1 MPLAGETVSMRMR
14 AIPRALHVSSTRSE
28 EGSSLVELA
37 LSIAVLVT
45 VLAGTMA
52 LSIALYSYFYISD
65 AAREATRYAIVR
77 GNDQTGDCTSAGL
90 ANCIAQTADVQAYVR
105 GLGFPGI
112 ASANLTVATT
122 WLTSAGAAC
131 GTTDS
136 CKAAGNLVKSTVT
149 YTYGLVIPFLSTRT
163 LTMTSKSQMVVAY

>member
-1 MPLAGETVSMRMR
+1 MAMKNDAMRTRFLKSLRIPPAHGER
-14 AIPRALHVSSTRSE
+14 
-28 EGSSLVELA
+28 GSSLVEMA
-37 LSIAVLVT
+37 LSISALVT
-45 VLAGTMA
+45 IVVGIMA

-77 GNDQTGDCTSAGL
+77 GNDQTGDCTSPGL
-90 ANCIAQTADVQAYVR
+90 ANCIAQTADIQSYVR

-112 ASANLTVATT
+112 TSGNLGVTTT

-131 GTTDS
+131 GITDS

-149 YTYGLVIPFLSTRT
+149 YTYSLVIPFLTTRT